1 MAAFNVVKDALLTT
15 LRGNA
20 AFGTANCD
28 YLNELVFLDTTNR
41 LAVVVTP
48 GPVST
53 QAHLGMAPT
62 TVPLALT
69 YSFPTSCY
77 IDFINEATLE
87 TDTETAIE
95 AFVEQLQ
102 GDITMGESTNLFST
116 FSLVSFDQVEVLGRP
131 WIALDWDINITTQQV
146 T

>member
-1 MAAFNVVKDALLTT
+1 M
-15 LRGNA
+15 
-20 AFGTANCD
+20 
-28 YLNELVFLDTTNR
+28 DTTNR

-48 GPVST
+48 GPIAIE
-53 QAHLGMAPT
+53 AHLGMAPT

-69 YSFPTSCY
+69 YSFPTTCY
-77 IDFINEATLE
+77 INFVDEATLE

-95 AFVEQLQ
+95 AFIEQLQ

-116 FSLVSFDQVEVLGRP
+116 FSLVSFDQVEVSGMP
-131 WIALDWDINITTQQV
+131 WIALDWEINITTQQV